1 MGFELY
7 QKAVAK
13 TNEEQVWEQWLVDY
27 SQMDE
32 KTFIPFSDYLKR
44 LKQPMREDKR
54 TDEEIIEDAE
64 QILNM
69 FKRSE

>member
-7 QKAVAK
+7 QKAIVK
-13 TNEEQVWEQWLVDY
+13 NNEEQVWDQWLVDY
-27 SQMDE
+27 SHMDE
-32 KTFIPFSDYLKR
+32 KTFVPFSDYLKR
-44 LKQPMREDKR
+44 LKNPKREDKR
-54 TDEEIIEDAE
+54 TDDEIINDAE